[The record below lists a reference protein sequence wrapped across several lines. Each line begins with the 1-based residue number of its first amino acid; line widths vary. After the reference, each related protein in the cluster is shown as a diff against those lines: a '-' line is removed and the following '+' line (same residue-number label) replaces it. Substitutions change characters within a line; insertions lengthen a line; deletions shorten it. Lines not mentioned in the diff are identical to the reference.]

1 VTIDELFLFTL
12 EDLEERAE
20 LGKGEYDAL
29 IMASLLR
36 KLLLDEIPLAHA
48 VNRERREHIRFRVTD
63 LTPPRGVESWAFD
76 DVFHPSGAWPEHTMV
91 DLTLKQ
97 FLNRTAVVAFKECVS
112 VRELIKF
119 LAHNYGAVHAF
130 PGALRRR
137 ALYVTRRGALAS
149 RLRRDNTPDPST
161 RLWLSLAWSS
171 TDSSLCAHALKA
183 RDPIGGVDSGGT
195 TIPRCEIC
203 DQRNRRDICRSVRGR
218 ARERSGPAVQHAAY

>member
-1 VTIDELFLFTL
+1 MTIDELFLFTL
-12 EDLEERAE
+12 EDLKERAE

-97 FLNRTAVVAFKECVS
+97 FLNRTAVVAFAECVS

-130 PGALRRR
+130 PADTAKTRALRDEAWGARVTTPKGQYSGPVYSLVAVARVVLDGLQSLR
-137 ALYVTRRGALAS
+137 ARVESERPDWRRGLG
-149 RLRRDNTPDPST
+149 RHDDPEVRD
-161 RLWLSLAWSS
+161 L
-171 TDSSLCAHALKA
+171 
-183 RDPIGGVDSGGT
+183 
-195 TIPRCEIC
+195 
-203 DQRNRRDICRSVRGR
+203 
-218 ARERSGPAVQHAAY
+218 